1 MYCAS
6 HGYIHNDSNDITN
19 VAGDSDTAPHS
30 NTCPDNAGSDIHSGA
45 ADTADT
51 HSTAADTAAARGTF
65 SDESAATAGDSDAT
79 SLAGRE

>member
-45 ADTADT
+45 ADTAAT
-51 HSTAADTAAARGTF
+51 HSTAARGTF